1 MDESRHPAD
10 GGSKARSAR
19 MIRVDQA
26 GEYGAQRI
34 YAGQLA
40 VLRDTEAGESIRE
53 MAAKEREHL
62 DRFDK
67 LMLARRVR
75 PTALSPVWHV
85 AGFALGAATALMGEK
100 AAMACTEAV
109 EEVIVEHYA
118 VQAAR
123 LGEDD
128 AELTAAISEAL
139 ADEAAHKARAIDEG
153 ARDAP
158 LHDALTATVKIG
170 ARAAI
175 WLSERV

>member
-1 MDESRHPAD
+1 MDTSRHPAD
-10 GGSKARSAR
+10 GGADARIAR

-40 VLRDTEAGESIRE
+40 VLRDTPASDTIRE
-53 MAAKEREHL
+53 MATKEREHL

-67 LMLARRVR
+67 LLLARRVR
-75 PTALSPVWHV
+75 PTVLAPVWHV
-85 AGFALGAATALMGEK
+85 AGFALGAATALMGK
-100 AAMACTEAV
+100 KVAMACTEAV
-109 EEVIVEHYA
+109 EEVIVDHYA

-123 LGEDD
+123 LGDEDT
-128 AELTAAISEAL
+128 ELAAAINDAL
-139 ADEAAHKARAIDEG
+139 ADETDHKARAIDEG

-158 LHDALTATVKIG
+158 CHGALTATVKAG